1 MSYHGNIFIEIN
13 FDKTRIF
20 FPGSA
25 FKSQGKIFLY
35 FNKEYKE
42 AHGFLVNEIV

>member
-1 MSYHGNIFIEIN
+1 MSYYGNIFIEIN
-13 FDKTRIF
+13 FDKIRIF
-20 FPGSA
+20 FFGSV

-42 AHGFLVNEIV
+42 VYGFLVNEIV